1 MAKAKTLGEGLEFD
15 ICSPEGQA
23 MRAMAIELM
32 QSTLSARKNRV
43 TDYRTMDQVRV
54 ELLPVRDFYFQYFL
68 GSYGI
73 PKRSLLEIIG
83 GKGLGKT
90 TLALWIAGEI
100 IDKVG
105 APTLFLEG
113 EGKPIDANR
122 SIRTMSTDPVRA
134 KRLLNSI
141 TFKSVKQLAE
151 MHEELMLFCKTWRGE
166 NVRGKQGVAIPRSIP
181 LIVIVDPFSKLLNQ
195 AEANGFYDYNK
206 NMDEANKKKAKDI
219 GEGSNLGHSNW
230 AAGWGRRLGHIME
243 FYNVLLIV
251 THHQNCKIDM
261 SAGGGGGI
269 SLPENTA
276 ALYNTVKIGG
286 KATEQ
291 NAATMIILAQGGQ
304 VKDSDG
310 SVRGK
315 YINARVEKNSYGPGN
330 RKISWELREV
340 CDPFD
345 IEGKYLDGAL
355 HFEDEMG
362 KWMATE
368 KLCGVTVDRKRYS
381 SKELNLNGA
390 TGLELSQAFH
400 ADKDLMNKLGK
411 DLRMVGYDDLVDR
424 IEEEHRNE
432 ASEEKPTAKKKSK
445 KDESAE

>member
-1 MAKAKTLGEGLEFD
+1 M
-15 ICSPEGQA
+15 QA
-23 MRAMAIELM
+23 EAIELM
-32 QSTLSARKNRV
+32 QATLSARKNRT

-54 ELLPVRDFYFQYFL
+54 ELLPVRDFFFQHFL

-73 PKRSLLEIIG
+73 PKRSLLEIIA

-90 TLALWIAGEI
+90 TLALWLAGGI
-100 IDKVG
+100 IDKTG

-122 SIRTMSTDPVRA
+122 AIRTMSTDPVRA
-134 KRLLNSI
+134 KKLLQSI

-151 MHEELMLFCKTWRGE
+151 MHEQLLLFCRTWRGE
-166 NVRGKQGVAIPRSIP
+166 NVRGKKGIAIPRSIP
-181 LIVIVDPFSKLLNQ
+181 LVVIVDPFSKLLNQ

-206 NMDEANKKKAKDI
+206 NMDEANKKKVKDI

-261 SAGGGGGI
+261 GGGGGI

-291 NAATMIILAQGGQ
+291 NAATMIIMAQGGQ
-304 VKDSDG
+304 VKDSG
-310 SVRGK
+310 GNVQGK

-330 RKISWELREV
+330 RKASWELREV
-340 CDPFD
+340 CEPFD
-345 IEGKYLDGAL
+345 IEGKYLDSAL

-368 KLCGVTVDRKRYS
+368 KLCGVTVDRKRYT
-381 SKELNLNGA
+381 SKELGLNGA
-390 TGLELSQAFH
+390 TGVELSQAFH
-400 ADKDLMNKLGK
+400 SDLDMMNKLGK

-424 IEEEHRNE
+424 IEAEHAMEEE
-432 ASEEKPTAKKKSK
+432 VAKPKKTKK
-445 KDESAE
+445 KDESA